1 MELKDYTIEELRAEI
16 KRRNELV
23 KEAKKQEPRCRN
35 CEHLTNHPQ
44 VRGMYLCGARTWGKT
59 YTRHYC
65 VKLCTKAC
73 DKFESKYKEE

>member
-1 MELKDYTIEELRAEI
+1 MELKDYTIEELRNEI

-35 CEHLTNHPQ
+35 CEHLMNHPQ
-44 VRGMYLCGARTWGKT
+44 VRNMYLCAARTWGKT

-73 DKFESKYKEE
+73 DKFKNKFD